1 MKLLN
6 DIITIFGA
14 SAVLFV
20 NIVLVK
26 VIYELFRSDNNGL

>member
-1 MKLLN
+1 MKLLS

-14 SAVLFV
+14 SAMIFV

-26 VIYELFRSDNNGL
+26 VIYELFRSDNNGI